1 MQFAIGLLVV
11 LAAVCA
17 LGSFITQG
25 QTYDAYAQLYGERTA
40 GAIMAL
46 QLDDVFHAWWFVLLT
61 TFLCVNLILCNL
73 VRIPAILKQQ
83 KREGDPASAFGK
95 EGTVCVRGV
104 KDPEGLFRA
113 LGFRGIRKT
122 EQGLFAVKNRVTERS
137 FLKLKLPTRESV
149 SDLRIKKNCSLNS
162 SVLRWK
168 ETVRLKE
175 RGLDLSLHNVFLI

>member
-61 TFLCVNLILCNL
+61 IS
-73 VRIPAILKQQ
+73 VR
-83 KREGDPASAFGK
+83 ESDPLQSGADP
-95 EGTVCVRGV
+95 R
-104 KDPEGLFRA
+104 DPETA
-113 LGFRGIRKT
+113 
-122 EQGLFAVKNRVTERS
+122 EA
-137 FLKLKLPTRESV
+137 
-149 SDLRIKKNCSLNS
+149 
-162 SVLRWK
+162 
-168 ETVRLKE
+168 
-175 RGLDLSLHNVFLI
+175 